1 MLTGP
6 EDSTQFMRFGALKYM
21 HHPLKQ
27 PVEQFLSV
35 AQRDTIS
42 EILELQTQLERNL
55 GFIREV
61 IGEREILL
69 ALFRQIDIGS
79 KGYLVVRDLVLYLND
94 FGGQFLDRDI
104 EAGFRRI
111 SK

>member
-6 EDSTQFMRFGALKYM
+6 EDSSHFMRFGALKYM

-42 EILELQTQLERNL
+42 EILELQT
-55 GFIREV
+55 
-61 IGEREILL
+61 
-69 ALFRQIDIGS
+69 
-79 KGYLVVRDLVLYLND
+79 
-94 FGGQFLDRDI
+94 
-104 EAGFRRI
+104 
-111 SK
+111 